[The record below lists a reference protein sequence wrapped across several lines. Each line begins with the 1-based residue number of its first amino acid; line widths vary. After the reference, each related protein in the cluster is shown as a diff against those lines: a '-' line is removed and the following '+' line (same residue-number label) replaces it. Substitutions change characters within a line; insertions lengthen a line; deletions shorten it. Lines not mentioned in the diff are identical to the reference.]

1 MKKALVL
8 LFVICSGL
16 AAFGQERI
24 RAFEEKWQVHGGLQF
39 GFVVPHNSLME
50 PLISGHS
57 IGGSVRVV
65 KRVTNRLYS
74 RPYGNPYQGVDFTYI
89 NTGNIQQ
96 LGQQFALSFWN
107 QFPTNRRIFGERPSN
122 KKFINLGIGLG
133 YTTKIWNLQSNYQ
146 APVLGSHVNA
156 ALSIGFDQE
165 IFHTENLQ
173 YKLGIR
179 VTHFSNGA
187 FQLPN
192 LGTNTMALTLGVQ
205 PLVKPKTPRK
215 DEEHE
220 ILLLRL
226 LSKYNYSLSY
236 TQGWK
241 EVMQPYGKKYPIHLL
256 SAGWDRRTSRVK
268 HSFGLT
274 ADLMFNSSLI
284 PLMENRDGVR
294 PNNRSVFQL
303 GVGPTFCQN
312 FGNTQLRIV
321 QGIYIWDKWAE
332 TTPVY
337 QRVMVRHAPKD
348 KHWFVQFG
356 LKTHF
361 AKADYGEI
369 GFGYRL

>member
-1 MKKALVL
+1 MRKALVL

-16 AAFGQERI
+16 QAFGQEQ
-24 RAFEEKWQVHGGLQF
+24 WQVHGGVQF
-39 GFVVPHNSLME
+39 GFVIPHNSLME
-50 PLISGHS
+50 PLITNHS

-65 KRVTNRLYS
+65 KRVSNRLYS

-107 QFPTNRRIFGERPSN
+107 QFPTNRRIFGARPSN

-133 YTTKIWNLQSNYQ
+133 YTTKVWNLQSNYQ
-146 APVLGSHVNA
+146 APVLGSHLNA

-165 IFHTENLQ
+165 IFHTEKLQ

-192 LGTNTMALTLGVQ
+192 LGTNTMAFTLGVQ
-205 PLVKPKTPRK
+205 PLIKPKDPRK
-215 DEEHE
+215 DEEYE
-220 ILLLRL
+220 ILLLRF

-241 EVMQPYGKKYPIHLL
+241 EVMQPHGKKYPIHLF
-256 SAGWDRRTSRVK
+256 SAAWDRRTSSVK

-284 PLMENRDGVR
+284 PLMENRDGIR

-321 QGIYIWDKWAE
+321 QGIYIWDKWGE
-332 TTPVY
+332 TTPLY

-348 KHWFVQFG
+348 KHWFIQFG

>member
-1 MKKALVL
+1 MKQL
-8 LFVICSGL
+8 LFTLSAVCISLL
-16 AAFGQERI
+16 ATAQER
-24 RAFEEKWQVHGGLQF
+24 WQVHGSVHY

-50 PLISGHS
+50 PLVTAHS
-57 IGGSVRVV
+57 PSASIRLV
-65 KRVTNRLYS
+65 KRSVGKLYS
-74 RPYGNPYQGVDFTYI
+74 KPYGKPYQGVDFTFI
-89 NTGNIQQ
+89 NTGNNIQ
-96 LGQQFALSFWN
+96 LGKQFSLNFWN
-107 QFPTNRRIFGERPSN
+107 QFPINRRIFGAPILD
-122 KKFINLGIGLG
+122 KKFLHLGIGLG
-133 YTTKIWNLQSNYQ
+133 YTTKIWDLQTNYQ
-146 APVLGSHVNA
+146 APVLGSHLNA
-156 ALSIGFDQE
+156 VLSIGFEQQV
-165 IFHTENLQ
+165 FSSKSLQ
-173 YKLGIR
+173 YKLGVR

-192 LGTNTMALTLGVQ
+192 LGTNTLALTLGIQ
-205 PLVKPKTPRK
+205 PRPAVPVKRK

-220 ILLLRL
+220 ILLLRF
-226 LSKYNYSLSY
+226 LSKYNHSLSY

-256 SAGWDRRTSRVK
+256 SAAWDRRTSSVK

-303 GVGPTFCQN
+303 GLGPTFCQN

-337 QRVMVRHAPKD
+337 QRVIIRHAPKD
-348 KHWFVQFG
+348 KHWFIQFG

>member
-16 AAFGQERI
+16 ALFGQEQ
-24 RAFEEKWQVHGGLQF
+24 WQVHGSVQY

-57 IGGSVRVV
+57 VGGSVRVV
-65 KRVTNRLYS
+65 KRVSNRLYS

-96 LGQQFALSFWN
+96 LGQQFSLSFWN
-107 QFPTNRRIFGERPSN
+107 QFPTNRRIFGERTSN
-122 KKFINLGIGLG
+122 KKYVNLGIGLG

-192 LGTNTMALTLGVQ
+192 LGTNTMALTLSVQ
-205 PLVKPKTPRK
+205 PLIKPKAPRK

-220 ILLLRL
+220 ILLLRF

-256 SAGWDRRTSRVK
+256 SAAWDGRTSSVK

-332 TTPVY
+332 TTPLY

-369 GFGYRL
+369 GFGYRI

>member
-16 AAFGQERI
+16 ATFGQEQ
-24 RAFEEKWQVHGGLQF
+24 WQVHGGLQF

-57 IGGSVRVV
+57 VGGSVRVV
-65 KRVTNRLYS
+65 KRITNKLYS
-74 RPYGNPYQGVDFTYI
+74 KPYGNPYQGVDFTYI

-96 LGQQFALSFWN
+96 LGQQFSLNFWN
-107 QFPTNRRIFGERPSN
+107 QFPTNRRIFGERTSN
-122 KKFINLGIGLG
+122 KKYINLGIGLG

-205 PLVKPKTPRK
+205 PLIKPKAPRK

-220 ILLLRL
+220 ILLLRF

-256 SAGWDRRTSRVK
+256 SAGWDFRTSRVK

-337 QRVMVRHAPKD
+337 QRAIIRHAPKD

>member
-1 MKKALVL
+1 MKKL
-8 LFVICSGL
+8 LFTLSAVCL
-16 AAFGQERI
+16 ALLIHAQEQ
-24 RAFEEKWQVHGGLQF
+24 WQVHGSVQY
-39 GFVVPHNSLME
+39 GFVVPHNSLMD
-50 PLISGHS
+50 PLITAHS
-57 IGGSVRVV
+57 VGGSVRFM
-65 KRVTNRLYS
+65 KRISTRLYS
-74 RPYGNPYQGVDFTYI
+74 KPYGNPYQGADFTYI

-96 LGQQFALSFWN
+96 LGQQFSLNFWN
-107 QFPTNRRIFGERPSN
+107 QFPITRRLFRAPTCKFVAWN
-122 KKFINLGIGLG
+122 KKYINLGIGLG
-133 YTTKIWNLQSNYQ
+133 YTTKIWNLQTNYQ

-156 ALSIGFDQE
+156 ALSIGFEQE
-165 IFHTENLQ
+165 IFYTEKLQ

-192 LGTNTMALTLGVQ
+192 LGTNTLALTLGVQ
-205 PLVKPKTPRK
+205 PLTKPKAPKK

-220 ILLLRL
+220 IMLLRL
-226 LSKYNYSLSY
+226 LSKYNYSLSF
-236 TQGWK
+236 TNGWK
-241 EVMQPYGKKYPIHLL
+241 EVMQPYGKKYPIYLI
-256 SAGWDRRTSRVK
+256 SAGWDFRTSRVK
-268 HSFGLT
+268 HGFGLT
-274 ADLMFNSSLI
+274 ADVMFNSSLI

-321 QGIYIWDKWAE
+321 QGIYLRDKWAE

-337 QRVMVRHAPKD
+337 QRVIIRHAPMD
-348 KHWFVQFG
+348 KHWFIQFG

>member
-1 MKKALVL
+1 MKKILFTLSVVCMGL
-8 LFVICSGL
+8 LCH
-16 AAFGQERI
+16 AQER
-24 RAFEEKWQVHGGLQF
+24 WQVHGNVQS

-50 PLISGHS
+50 PLITGHS
-57 IGGSVRVV
+57 VGGSVRVL
-65 KRVTNRLYS
+65 KRVTNKLYS

-107 QFPTNRRIFGERPSN
+107 QFPLNRRLFGSPTFN
-122 KKFINLGIGLG
+122 KKFLHLGIGMG
-133 YTTKIWNLQSNYQ
+133 YTTKIWDLQTNYQ

-156 ALSIGFDQE
+156 ALSIGFEQQ
-165 IFHTENLQ
+165 IFSTQSLQ
-173 YKLGIR
+173 CKLGIR

-192 LGTNTMALTLGVQ
+192 LGTNTLALTLGVQ
-205 PLVKPKTPRK
+205 PLIKPKDPRK

-220 ILLLRL
+220 ILLLRF
-226 LSKYNYSLSY
+226 LSKYNHSLSY

-256 SAGWDRRTSRVK
+256 SAGWERRTSRVK
-268 HSFGLT
+268 RSFGLT

-321 QGIYIWDKWAE
+321 QGIYVWDKWAE

-337 QRVMVRHAPKD
+337 QRVILRHAPKD
-348 KHWFVQFG
+348 KHWFIQFG

>member
-1 MKKALVL
+1 MRKALVL
-8 LFVICSGL
+8 LFVLCSGL
-16 AAFGQERI
+16 AAFGQEQ
-24 RAFEEKWQVHGGLQF
+24 WQVHGGVQY

-50 PLISGHS
+50 PLITAHS
-57 IGGSVRVV
+57 VGGSLRVV
-65 KRVTNRLYS
+65 KRVNNRLYS
-74 RPYGNPYQGVDFTYI
+74 RPYGNPYQGADFTYI

-96 LGQQFALSFWN
+96 LGQQFAMSFWN
-107 QFPTNRRIFGERPSN
+107 QFPINRKIFGEPVLN
-122 KKFINLGIGLG
+122 KKYINLGIGLG

-146 APVLGSHVNA
+146 APVLGSHINA

-205 PLVKPKTPRK
+205 PLTKPKVPRK
-215 DEEHE
+215 DGSAE

-226 LSKYNYSLSY
+226 LSKYNRSISY

-241 EVMQPYGKKYPIHLL
+241 EVMQPYGRKYPIHLI
-256 SAGWDRRTSRVK
+256 SAAWDRRTSRVK
-268 HSFGLT
+268 RSFGLT

-284 PLMENRDGVR
+284 PLMENRDGIR

-337 QRVMVRHAPKD
+337 QRVILRHAPKD

>member
-1 MKKALVL
+1 MKKAFALLLV
-8 LFVICSGL
+8 FCSCL
-16 AAFGQERI
+16 AAIGQDQWE
-24 RAFEEKWQVHGGLQF
+24 VHGNVQY

-50 PLISGHS
+50 PLITAHS
-57 IGGSVRVV
+57 VGGSVRIV
-65 KRVTNRLYS
+65 KRVSNRLYS
-74 RPYGNPYQGVDFTYI
+74 KPYGNPYQGVDFNYI
-89 NTGNIQQ
+89 NTGNTTQ
-96 LGQQFALSFWN
+96 LGQQFAVSFWN
-107 QFPTNRRIFGERPSN
+107 QFPMNRRLFRAPTWN
-122 KKFINLGIGLG
+122 KKYINLGIGLG
-133 YTTKIWNLQSNYQ
+133 YTTKIWDLQTNYQ
-146 APVLGSHVNA
+146 APVLGSHFNA
-156 ALSIGFDQE
+156 ALSLGFDQE
-165 IFHTENLQ
+165 IFRTENLQ
-173 YKLGIR
+173 FKLGVRI
-179 VTHFSNGA
+179 THFSNGA

-192 LGTNTMALTLGVQ
+192 LGTNTLALSLGVQ
-205 PLVKPKTPRK
+205 PLTKPKAPNK

-241 EVMQPYGKKYPIHLL
+241 EVMQPYGKKYAIHVL
-256 SAGWDRRTSRVK
+256 SAGWDFRTSRVK
-268 HSFGLT
+268 HCFGLT

-284 PLMENRDGVR
+284 PLMENRDGMK

-303 GVGPTFCQN
+303 GAGPTFCQN

-321 QGIYIWDKWAE
+321 QGIYLRDKWAE

-337 QRVMVRHAPKD
+337 QRVILRHAPKD
-348 KHWFVQFG
+348 KHWFIQFG

>member
-1 MKKALVL
+1 MKRVLFL
-8 LFVICSGL
+8 LFVISSGIS
-16 AAFGQERI
+16 AFGQEQ
-24 RAFEEKWQVHGGLQF
+24 WQVHGGVQY

-50 PLISGHS
+50 PLITGHS
-57 IGGSVRVV
+57 VGASVRLV

-74 RPYGNPYQGVDFTYI
+74 KPYGNPYQGVDFTYI

-107 QFPTNRRIFGERPSN
+107 QFPTNRRIFGERTSN
-122 KKFINLGIGLG
+122 KKYINLGIGFG

-146 APVLGSHVNA
+146 APVFGSHINA
-156 ALSIGFDQE
+156 ALSVGFDQE
-165 IFHTENLQ
+165 FFHTENLQ

-179 VTHFSNGA
+179 VTHLSNGA

-205 PLVKPKTPRK
+205 PLIKPKAPSK
-215 DEEHE
+215 DEEYE
-220 ILLLRL
+220 ILLLRF

-241 EVMQPYGKKYPIHLL
+241 EVIQPKGRKYPIHLI
-256 SAGWDRRTSRVK
+256 SAGWDFRTSRVK
-268 HSFGLT
+268 HCFGLS

-284 PLMENRDGVR
+284 PLMEIRDGAQ
-294 PNNRSVFQL
+294 PNIRSVFQL
-303 GVGPTFCQN
+303 GIGPSFCQN

-321 QGIYIWDKWAE
+321 QGIYLRDKWAE

-348 KHWFVQFG
+348 KHWFIQFG

-369 GFGYRL
+369 GFGFRL

>member
-1 MKKALVL
+1 
-8 LFVICSGL
+8 
-16 AAFGQERI
+16 
-24 RAFEEKWQVHGGLQF
+24 
-39 GFVVPHNSLME
+39 
-50 PLISGHS
+50 
-57 IGGSVRVV
+57 
-65 KRVTNRLYS
+65 
-74 RPYGNPYQGVDFTYI
+74 
-89 NTGNIQQ
+89 
-96 LGQQFALSFWN
+96 LSFWN

-146 APVLGSHVNA
+146 APVLGSHFNA

-205 PLVKPKTPRK
+205 PLTKPKVPRK
-215 DEEHE
+215 DESAE

-226 LSKYNYSLSY
+226 LSKYNRSISY

-241 EVMQPYGKKYPIHLL
+241 EVMQPYGRKYPIHLI
-256 SAGWDRRTSRVK
+256 SGSWDRRTSRVK
-268 HSFGLT
+268 RSFGLT

-303 GVGPTFCQN
+303 GIGPTFCQN

-321 QGIYIWDKWAE
+321 QGFYIWDKWAE
-332 TTPVY
+332 TTPLY

-348 KHWFVQFG
+348 KHWFIQFG

>member
-8 LFVICSGL
+8 LLVICSCPKT
-16 AAFGQERI
+16 FGQEQ
-24 RAFEEKWQVHGGLQF
+24 WQVHGGLQF
-39 GFVVPHNSLME
+39 GFVIPHNSLME
-50 PLISGHS
+50 PLITGHS
-57 IGGSVRVV
+57 VGGSVRAV

-89 NTGNIQQ
+89 NTGNNEQ
-96 LGQQFALSFWN
+96 LGQQFSLSFWN
-107 QFPTNRRIFGERPSN
+107 QFPTNRRIFGERPLN

-165 IFHTENLQ
+165 IFHTEHLQ

-205 PLVKPKTPRK
+205 PLIKPKAPRK

-241 EVMQPYGKKYPIHLL
+241 EVRQPYGKKYPIHLL
-256 SAGWDRRTSRVK
+256 SVGWDRRTSRVK
-268 HSFGLT
+268 RSFGLT

-284 PLMENRDGVR
+284 PLMENRDGIR
-294 PNNRSVFQL
+294 PNNRSVFQF

-337 QRVMVRHAPKD
+337 QRVIIRHAPKD
-348 KHWFVQFG
+348 KHWFIQFG

-361 AKADYGEI
+361 AKADYGEL

>member
-1 MKKALVL
+1 MKKL
-8 LFVICSGL
+8 LFTLSAVCMGL
-16 AAFGQERI
+16 LAHAQER
-24 RAFEEKWQVHGGLQF
+24 WQVHGNIQY

-50 PLISGHS
+50 PLITSHS
-57 IGGSVRVV
+57 TGGSIRFV
-65 KRVTNRLYS
+65 KRISDRQYS
-74 RPYGNPYQGVDFTYI
+74 KPYGKPYQGVDFTFI
-89 NTGNIQQ
+89 NTGNNTQ
-96 LGQQFALSFWN
+96 LGKQFALSFWN
-107 QFPTNRRIFGERPSN
+107 QFPLNRRIFSAPTPD
-122 KKFINLGIGLG
+122 KKFLHLGIGMG
-133 YTTKIWNLQSNYQ
+133 YTTKIWDLQTNYQ
-146 APVLGSHVNA
+146 APVLGSHMNA
-156 ALSIGFDQE
+156 ALSIGFEQQV
-165 IFHTENLQ
+165 FSTQTLQ
-173 YKLGIR
+173 CKLGIR

-192 LGTNTMALTLGVQ
+192 LGTNTLALTLGIQ
-205 PLVKPKTPRK
+205 PKPAAPVKRK

-220 ILLLRL
+220 ILLLRF
-226 LSKYNYSLSY
+226 LSKYNRSISY

-241 EVMQPYGKKYPIHLL
+241 EVMQPYGKKYPIQLL
-256 SAGWDRRTSRVK
+256 SAGWERRSSRVK
-268 HSFGLT
+268 RSFGLT

-303 GVGPTFCQN
+303 GAGPTFCQN

-321 QGIYIWDKWAE
+321 QGIYLRDKWAE

-337 QRVMVRHAPKD
+337 QRVILRHAPKD
-348 KHWFVQFG
+348 KHWFIQFG